1 MKYKLKVF
9 GRADLDGSHRA
20 IIETKSAEFES
31 LRNTLNQTTTF
42 LKLQNSSKTCGC
54 ILSEIKHGNA
64 NRLWLDHFKQRH
76 LLAKDGDL
84 VSFEEIQLPAAK
96 KIKLLVP
103 PDYSER
109 DTVRLIGK
117 PVSQGEKT
125 AVYSFS
131 GKPRIIIIADT
142 LPNEVV
148 LINSTTS
155 VETSMTEPEEVPIIY
170 QDIGGLDKEIKI
182 IRENIEFPLR
192 FPDVFEHLGISQPR
206 GIILYGPPGTGKTLI
221 ARALATE
228 VGAKFYSISGPE
240 IYSMWYGESERK
252 LREIFDEARKHSP
265 AVILID
271 ELDALIPKR
280 DEVRGEVEKR
290 VVATLLTLMDGLK
303 HLKGVV
309 VVGTTNRINSID
321 IAFRREGRFGHE
333 IHIGIPDSSGR
344 KEILEIN
351 TQRMPL
357 SSDVNLEIIAERTV
371 GFVGADITGLCREAA
386 FNALRRSF
394 SPEAFEKGKI
404 IPHGDLEIHQSDF
417 ESALPNITP
426 SGLKEF
432 IIEIPKVTWDDI
444 GGLDE
449 VKKLLIENIA
459 FNISKREIFKKVNVK
474 PAKGILLYG
483 PPGTGKTL
491 LAKAVANQCNANF
504 ISVKGPE
511 IRSKWLGESEERI
524 RFLFSKAREVAPC
537 VIFFDEI
544 DSAAP
549 IRGRNASDTSD
560 TIVNQILVEMDGIES
575 AEGVVV
581 LGATNRVELL
591 DPALLRPGRF
601 DYHIEVPLP
610 DAIARNAIF
619 NTHLKGKPLSTDIIM
634 DELVQLTDGFSGA
647 EIAEI
652 CRQGA
657 WEAIR
662 DVKYNV
668 KKVKVTMN
676 HLKKALLLIRQT
688 REKLNPK
695 PIGFLTPEGD
705 GR

>member
-1 MKYKLKVF
+1 MKSKLKVF

-31 LRNTLNQTTTF
+31 LRNILNQNTVF
-42 LKLQNSSKTCGC
+42 LKMGSSSKSCGC

-84 VSFEEIQLPAAK
+84 VSFEDIQLPAAK

-109 DTVRLIGK
+109 DTARLIGK

-125 AVYSFS
+125 AVYTFS

-142 LPNEVV
+142 MPNEVV
-148 LINSTTS
+148 LINSTTN
-155 VETSMTEPEEVPIIY
+155 VETSVTEPEEVPVIY

-192 FPDVFEHLGISQPR
+192 FPDVFEHLGVSQPR

-240 IYSMWYGESERK
+240 IYSMYYGESERK
-252 LREIFDEARKHSP
+252 LREIFDEARKNSP

-280 DEVRGEVEKR
+280 EETRGEVEKR

-321 IAFRREGRFGHE
+321 IAFRREGRFGQE
-333 IHIGIPDSSGR
+333 IHIGVPDSSGR

-357 SSDVNLEIIAERTV
+357 SSDVNIEILAERTV

-386 FNALRRSF
+386 LNALRRSF
-394 SPEAFEKGKI
+394 PSEAFEKGKI

-417 ESALPNITP
+417 ESALPSIKP

-432 IIEIPKVTWDDI
+432 LIEIPKVTWDDI
-444 GGLDE
+444 GGLNE

-459 FNISKREIFKKVNVK
+459 FNITKREIFKKVNVK
-474 PAKGILLYG
+474 PARGILLYG

-549 IRGRNASDTSD
+549 IRGRNSSDTSD

-610 DAIARNAIF
+610 DVIARKAIF
-619 NTHLKGKPLSTDIIM
+619 NTHLKGKPLSTGIVM
-634 DELVQLTDGFSGA
+634 DELVQLTEGFSGA

-668 KKVKVTMN
+668 KKVKVTMS
-676 HLKKALLLIRQT
+676 HLKNALLLIRQT

-695 PIGFLTPEGD
+695 PIGFLTQEGD